1 MKLLKS
7 PEEKEQERRKK
18 LLKVF
23 DNFVKEYQETI
34 PSNFNQCELLEFLS
48 NDEIDHLISISNR
61 TDGKTVGYITFLMLF
76 SINFGIGFTL
86 VSRHHTL
93 KYAYSQLT
101 MELADLNKE
110 LEITKIHHKPAE
122 DYMMIVYNNK
132 TIGIITDL
140 NNATDLKY
148 HSNYIKN
155 FPLIVYDEF
164 LAIESDYLPD
174 EWIKLNRIYSSIN
187 RSDTG
192 YIDYIGHPK
201 ILYLGNAENFS
212 SPVLSNLNLFDKLE
226 NHEMNTMKQYGNI
239 ALEMRKNENANERR
253 NTRAFNDA
261 NDSMSTAEFKVN
273 KHLLADKPLKDYVL
287 SKLKYFY
294 IKLEEER
301 YIRVDYVE
309 YFNKPNDVILSVV
322 TTNNNIADVYCI
334 NLSDLT
340 IDNIYLDDRYF
351 KNNHYKRYIKGDYR
365 FLNSYSKNIILDNN
379 TYNSI
384 NINKCISHH
393 LVNTTVEQDVLIEEK
408 LKEEEIERKMKVFRD
423 RFFNY

>member
-1 MKLLKS
+1 MALFKTE
-7 PEEKEQERRKK
+7 EEKEQERRKK
-18 LLKVF
+18 LLKAYDKF
-23 DNFVKEYQETI
+23 KKEYQTTI
-34 PSNFNQCELLEFLS
+34 PSNFNQCELLDELT
-48 NDEIDHLISISNR
+48 NDDVDHLLSISNR
-61 TDGKTVGYITFLMLF
+61 TDGKTVGYITFFMLF
-76 SINFGIGFTL
+76 SIHFGIGFTL

-93 KYAYSQLT
+93 KYAYAQLT
-101 MELADLNKE
+101 MELTELNKNMDIS
-110 LEITKIHHKPAE
+110 LIYHKPAE
-122 DYMMIVYNNK
+122 DYMMIVYDNK

-155 FPLIVYDEF
+155 FPIIIYDEF

-187 RSDTG
+187 RSDNG

-201 ILYLGNAENFS
+201 IIYLGNAENFS

-226 NHEMNTMKQYGNI
+226 NHEMNTMQVYGNI
-239 ALEMRKNENANERR
+239 VLEMRKNENANERR

-273 KHLLADKPLKDYVL
+273 RHLLADKTFKEYVL

-294 IKLEEER
+294 IKLEEEM

-322 TTNNNIADVYCI
+322 TTNNKISDVYCI
-334 NLSDLT
+334 KLSDLT
-340 IDNIYLDDRYF
+340 KDNIYLDDKYF
-351 KNNHYKRYIKGDYR
+351 KQNHYKNYIRGDYL
-365 FLNSYSKNIILDNN
+365 FLNSYSKNMILDNN

-393 LVNTTVEQDVLIEEK
+393 ISNSKTDTDVILEMK
-408 LKEEEIERKMKVFRD
+408 MKDDEIERKMKVFMN